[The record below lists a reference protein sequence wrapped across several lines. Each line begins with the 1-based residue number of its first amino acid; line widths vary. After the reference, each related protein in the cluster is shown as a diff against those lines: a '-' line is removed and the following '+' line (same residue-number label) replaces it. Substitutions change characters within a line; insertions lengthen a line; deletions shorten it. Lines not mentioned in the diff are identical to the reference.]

1 MYQEVFNHLLILLL
15 ILKSVVLDIKK
26 QPMVLMGDDEHWSGG
41 QGQLYH
47 DGGLQYEHGQG
58 QGYRGGYQ
66 GYGVEEWNREQQL
79 YSAER
84 GGYPDQGYLG
94 MRGTRYPEVL
104 DEGYPA
110 YPSQPGSRGAGTRFL
125 VPEGRTRYQEQEY
138 NYNSELDTSGRY
150 RSYKD
155 SSGDQGNIR

>member
-1 MYQEVFNHLLILLL
+1 
-15 ILKSVVLDIKK
+15 
-26 QPMVLMGDDEHWSGG
+26 MG
-41 QGQLYH
+41 
-47 DGGLQYEHGQG
+47 
-58 QGYRGGYQ
+58 
-66 GYGVEEWNREQQL
+66 
-79 YSAER
+79 AER

-110 YPSQPGSRGAGTRFL
+110 YPSQPGSRGAGTRYL

-155 SSGDQGNIR
+155 SSGDQGDVDSGDDPQEHPVGGLHVRQLPPQLPSSLHYHDPHQMYNSHL